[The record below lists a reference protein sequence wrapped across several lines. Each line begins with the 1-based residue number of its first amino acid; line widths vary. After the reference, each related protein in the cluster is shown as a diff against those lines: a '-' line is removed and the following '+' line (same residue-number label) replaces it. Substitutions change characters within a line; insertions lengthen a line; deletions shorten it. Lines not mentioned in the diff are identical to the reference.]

1 MLVRLTKKGIL
12 LRERGMRGRGQQCV
26 YLPAIT
32 LSQVKERA
40 LRELAS
46 RYFDGSLLN
55 LAMQALDLVD
65 AKGDSERRLMER
77 FAPRRSEPE
86 GPQPP
91 VGLAA

>member
-1 MLVRLTKKGIL
+1 
-12 LRERGMRGRGQQCV
+12 MRGRGQQCV
-26 YLPAIT
+26 YLPAVT

-40 LRELAS
+40 LQELAG

-65 AKGDSERRLMER
+65 AKSRSERRLMESLAHR
-77 FAPRRSEPE
+77 KRAPEE
-86 GPQPP
+86 PQPP